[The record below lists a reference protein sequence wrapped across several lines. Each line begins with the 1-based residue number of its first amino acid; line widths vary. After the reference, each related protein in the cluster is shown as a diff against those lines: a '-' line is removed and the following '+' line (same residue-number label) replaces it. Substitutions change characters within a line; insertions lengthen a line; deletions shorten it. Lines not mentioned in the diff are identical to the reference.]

1 MKHDTESNLNT
12 RERILEAAGEIFAE
26 YGFRCATVRK
36 ICEQA
41 RVNVAAINYHFH
53 SKEELYSE
61 VLKYWHE
68 FAIKKYPP
76 LLEVGKNAP
85 MEDQLRAFIRSLLFR
100 MLDKGKPAWF
110 GKVMAREMVEPTPA
124 FDRLLEESIHPLNKL
139 LGSIVR
145 KIIGTPASEEIIRLC
160 CASILSQCFYYYNT
174 RVIRPIFQ
182 RDMSNPEEIEG
193 IADHIMRFS
202 LEGLKNYTEPARIK
216 GRKKGSL
223 GGE

>member
-1 MKHDTESNLNT
+1 MKHNTESNLST

-76 LLEVGKNAP
+76 LLGVGKNAP
-85 MEDQLRAFIRSLLFR
+85 SEDQLRAFIRSLLFR

-139 LGSIVR
+139 LGSIVQ
-145 KIIGTPASEEIIRLC
+145 KIIGTPVSEEIIRLC

-202 LEGLKNYTEPARIK
+202 LKGLKNYMEPAKMKRS
-216 GRKKGSL
+216 KKSSL

>member
-1 MKHDTESNLNT
+1 
-12 RERILEAAGEIFAE
+12 
-26 YGFRCATVRK
+26 
-36 ICEQA
+36 
-41 RVNVAAINYHFH
+41 
-53 SKEELYSE
+53 
-61 VLKYWHE
+61 
-68 FAIKKYPP
+68 
-76 LLEVGKNAP
+76 
-85 MEDQLRAFIRSLLFR
+85 

-139 LGSIVR
+139 LGSIVQE
-145 KIIGTPASEEIIRLC
+145 IIGRSVSEEIIRLC

-193 IADHIMRFS
+193 VADHILRFS
-202 LEGLKNYTEPARIK
+202 LKGLKNYMEPVKMKRS
-216 GRKKGSL
+216 KKGSL

>member
-1 MKHDTESNLNT
+1 MKHDTESNLST
-12 RERILEAAGEIFAE
+12 RWRILEAAGEIFAE

-76 LLEVGKNAP
+76 LLGVSENAP
-85 MEDQLRAFIRSLLFR
+85 SEDQLRAFIRSLLFR

-139 LGSIVR
+139 LGSIVQ
-145 KIIGTPASEEIIRLC
+145 KIIGEPVNEEIIRLC

-174 RVIRPIFQ
+174 KVIRPIFR

-202 LEGLKNYTEPARIK
+202 LKGLKNYMESAKTK
-216 GRKKGSL
+216 GNKKSSL

>member
-1 MKHDTESNLNT
+1 MKHDTESNLST
-12 RERILEAAGEIFAE
+12 RGRILEAAGEIFAE

-76 LLEVGKNAP
+76 LLGVSENAP
-85 MEDQLRAFIRSLLFR
+85 LEDQLRAFICSLLFR

-139 LGSIVR
+139 LGSIVQ
-145 KIIGTPASEEIIRLC
+145 KIIGPPVNKEIIRLC

-202 LEGLKNYTEPARIK
+202 LKGLKNYMESAKTK
-216 GRKKGSL
+216 GSKKSSL